1 MVGAA
6 LGILTETKAK
16 HGGRG
21 LTKWGKALLCVTLT
35 SGIVGLVA
43 DGIKNRNEARD
54 AAAQEKKTTQLL
66 DETKRSVDAETTI
79 ANKQTTI
86 ANEQR
91 AIALRASQELGIVRE
106 DLDRERTPVF
116 RARIAWIIWVQSN
129 NQCLSEFVK
138 RSSPVSDEEGAGD
151 EPEAA
156 KFGQYREPPLLSS
169 LSEGCQRQLGD
180 FFEEFHLAGFLLPA
194 GEDVFAYGIG
204 LIAKTAKIS
213 AGWSFEAIVPGND
226 VILHQFL
233 WQEKSRRLLFFS
245 EKMLEGNDLKR
256 EDGGQLSLLDL
267 SQASMGLSVML
278 GKGPLFESG
287 LFGMQCVTFDLNG
300 QRPFTFGLDDCPFAS
315 TTIIPYS
322 HRRKPRTSEAPNT
335 IRTKSSYAIHF
346 PQITRSTSRR

>member
-1 MVGAA
+1 MNRSSLVLLLLGLIGGALALVGAA

-35 SGIVGLVA
+35 SGIFGLVA
-43 DGIKNRNEARD
+43 DGIKGWKEAQD
-54 AAAQEKKTTQLL
+54 AAAQEKISTQLQSKI
-66 DETKRSVDAETTI
+66 DETKRSVDAE
-79 ANKQTTI
+79 TTI

-116 RARIAWIIWVQSN
+116 RARIAWIVWVQSN
-129 NQCLSEFVK
+129 DQCLSEFVEK
-138 RSSPVSDEEGAGD
+138 SSPVSDEEGPGG

-169 LSEGCQRQLGD
+169 LSEGCQRELGD

-194 GEDVFAYGIG
+194 GEDVSAYGIG

-233 WQEKSRRLLFFS
+233 WQEKSRRLLFFP
-245 EKMLEGNDLKR
+245 R
-256 EDGGQLSLLDL
+256 RCWR
-267 SQASMGLSVML
+267 
-278 GKGPLFESG
+278 
-287 LFGMQCVTFDLNG
+287 GMT
-300 QRPFTFGLDDCPFAS
+300 
-315 TTIIPYS
+315 
-322 HRRKPRTSEAPNT
+322 
-335 IRTKSSYAIHF
+335 
-346 PQITRSTSRR
+346 